1 MMAFINFAIR
11 TLPAIVLIFL
21 PVTIHAAVINATSC
35 SQADVQ
41 AAINSAASGD
51 TVALPAGTGTWSGV
65 VTVHKGI
72 TLQGAGAGAT
82 IINNAM
88 TGSYTGQ
95 LVCDTGAFRRFTG
108 ITFNG
113 NTAAVTVYNVEVGGA
128 GVFRIDH
135 CVFTVPSGGTAVQL
149 WGGTLTGLI
158 DHDTFN
164 ASGNAEIIHNSAYGP
179 SDTSGW
185 GRDIVPGSADAVY
198 IEDNTF
204 FNNATGNPA
213 YFWGCSAV
221 QSYYGARTVFRHNS
235 IEMAQIDQ
243 HGTPGMIGARWWE
256 IYENTF
262 STTVPNASQ
271 CCYITLRAGSGVV
284 FNNHHTGVN
293 QVTGSI
299 DLYEEDS
306 GYPALYQIG
315 RGKNQVSDPAYVW
328 NNDASMPVGSQTPA
342 MVQVNRDYFLSARP
356 GYVPYTYPHPLAGTG
371 ISVTEQPTREAVSR
385 MALRIMHD
393 PSNRTVVFRL
403 PDVNSVADVTVISL
417 AGKRVDSFSCPAG
430 AKVFRDATSYS
441 RGVYFV
447 RVSTQ

>member
-1 MMAFINFAIR
+1 
-11 TLPAIVLIFL
+11 
-21 PVTIHAAVINATSC
+21 
-35 SQADVQ
+35 
-41 AAINSAASGD
+41 
-51 TVALPAGTGTWSGV
+51 V

-72 TLQGAGAGAT
+72 TLRGAGAGAT
-82 IINNAM
+82 IINNTM

-95 LVCDTGAFRRFTG
+95 LVCDSGAFRRFTG

-113 NTAAVTVYNVEVGGA
+113 NTSAVTVYNLEVSGA

-135 CVFTVPSGGTAVQL
+135 CVFTVPPGGTAVQL

-158 DHDTFN
+158 DYDTFN

-185 GRDIVPGSADAVY
+185 SRDIAPGSGDAVY

-235 IEMAQIDQ
+235 VEMAQIDQ

-262 STTVPNASQ
+262 STTVANASQ

-284 FNNHHTGVN
+284 FNNHHTGGN

-299 DLYEEDS
+299 DLYEEDT
-306 GYPALYQIG
+306 GYPARYQIG

-328 NNDASMPVGSQTPA
+328 NNDASMPVGSQTPT
-342 MVQVNRDYFLSARP
+342 MVQVNRDYYLTQKPNFT
-356 GYVPYTYPHPLAGTG
+356 PYTYPHPLTGGTSTISPVEHGVKRQVPFSVIQNHFGSSLLLIFNNPQKVAKAKVSIYTVDGKKILQKSMNLKRENVVDVSRVATG
-371 ISVTEQPTREAVSR
+371 I
-385 MALRIMHD
+385 
-393 PSNRTVVFRL
+393 
-403 PDVNSVADVTVISL
+403 
-417 AGKRVDSFSCPAG
+417 
-430 AKVFRDATSYS
+430 
-441 RGVYFV
+441 YFV
-447 RVSTQ
+447 RVEGGEGRMGQKVMIGR